1 MNNDTAGDD
10 DYTDGDVDWID
21 SVVVVV
27 VVDDDDNDD
36 ECIIL
41 MMTITLFQCKF
52 I

>member
-21 SVVVVV
+21 GV
-27 VVDDDDNDD
+27 VVDGD

-41 MMTITLFQCKF
+41 M
-52 I
+52 

>member
-21 SVVVVV
+21 GVVV
-27 VVDDDDNDD
+27 DDDNDD

-41 MMTITLFQCKF
+41 MMTTTLFQCKF

>member
-21 SVVVVV
+21 SV